1 LGSCYAVGKGV
12 DKDQVRAYF
21 WLTLASKQH
30 DKDAE
35 KQRSE
40 LAPQLSPD
48 DITRPSCPRRR
59 GSRSQR
65 RCRSRP
71 PCTKTSHHWSGATRR
86 PNIRRRALFGRKPLP
101 ILVDIVPRPLP

>member
-48 DITRPSCPRRR
+48 DIT
-59 GSRSQR
+59 
-65 RCRSRP
+65 
-71 PCTKTSHHWSGATRR
+71 KTE
-86 PNIRRRALFGRKPLP
+86 LFAAAWKPKP
-101 ILVDIVPRPLP
+101 TQVPKPTAVH